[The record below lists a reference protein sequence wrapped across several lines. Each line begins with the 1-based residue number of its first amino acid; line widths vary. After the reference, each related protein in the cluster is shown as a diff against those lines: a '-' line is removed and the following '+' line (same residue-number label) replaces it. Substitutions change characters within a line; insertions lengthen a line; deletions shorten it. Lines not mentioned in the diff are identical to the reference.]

1 MLAGQLDLVIE
12 QGATFTLSLFYQD
25 DTGAAVDITGRTAR
39 MQLRKSDHSGNVE
52 IELTT
57 ANGRISIDGPR
68 GLIALS
74 IAAADTA
81 ELDGHGVY
89 DLELVNG
96 AVVERVLQGQYTVSP
111 EVTR

>member
-25 DTGAAVDITGRTAR
+25 DAGAAVDITGRTAR
-39 MQLRKSDHSGNVE
+39 MQLRKTDHTGNTE
-52 IELTT
+52 LELTT
-57 ANGRISIDGPR
+57 ENGRITIDGAR

-81 ELDGHGVY
+81 ALVHSGVY
-89 DLELVNG
+89 DLELVSG
-96 AVVERVLQGQYTVSP
+96 AQVDRIVQGSYTISP

>member
-12 QGATFTLSLFYQD
+12 QGATFTLSMFYQD

-39 MQLRKSDHSGNVE
+39 MQLRSAVTSADVALS
-52 IELTT
+52 LTT
-57 ANGRISIDGPR
+57 ENGRIAIDGPR

-74 IAAADTA
+74 IAATDTA
-81 ELDGHGVY
+81 GLSGSGVY

-96 AVVERVLQGQYTVSP
+96 ALVERVLQGTYTVSP